1 MVDTD
6 YSYPLLSV
14 FWTLL
19 WFFLFILW
27 FYLLFAV
34 VSDILLSHDLSGWG
48 KAAWIV
54 VAILF
59 PFFGILIYLVVRG
72 GGMHERAVERAARQ
86 DQALRDQALRNY
98 VPTNAGTVSSP
109 ADELGRLAELRDR
122 GVISDE
128 EYQRLKA
135 RVLA

>member
-1 MVDTD
+1 MARHQGVIVDSD

-19 WFFLFILW
+19 WFFLFALW

-48 KAAWIV
+48 KAGWIV
-54 VAILF
+54 VAIVF
-59 PFFGILIYLVVRG
+59 PLFGILIYLIVRG
-72 GGMHERAVERAARQ
+72 GGMHERAMERAARQ
-86 DQALRDQALRNY
+86 EQALRSY
-98 VPTNAGTVSSP
+98 VPPGGGP
-109 ADELGRLAELRDR
+109 ADEIGRLAELRDH
-122 GVISDE
+122 GAISDE

-135 RVLA
+135 KVLT